1 MLVFWRIKGAAVQV
15 NDKSVSSLEYDVL
28 TGTYKKVD
36 KEDNSDGFIDNA
48 FFELLMASTETDR
61 QNAYSSDDMS
71 QTLQEASSIELSSD
85 KLSANLYS
93 LRFKQDEDLM
103 LIEGQKSAQ
112 QIKNSLMSDLLSAL

>member
-1 MLVFWRIKGAAVQV
+1 MQV

-36 KEDNSDGFIDNA
+36 KEDNSGGFIDNA
-48 FFELLMASTETDR
+48 FFELLMASNG

-71 QTLQEASSIELSSD
+71 QTLQEASNVELSSD

-93 LRFKQDEDLM
+93 LRFKQDEDLR

>member
-1 MLVFWRIKGAAVQV
+1 MQV

-36 KEDNSDGFIDNA
+36 KEDNSGGFIDNA
-48 FFELLMASTETDR
+48 FFELLMASNETEG

-71 QTLQEASSIELSSD
+71 QTLQEASNVELSSD

-93 LRFKQDEDLM
+93 LRFKQDEDLR

>member
-93 LRFKQDEDLM
+93 LRFKQDEDLR

>member
-1 MLVFWRIKGAAVQV
+1 MYFGVLFFKGAAVQV

-36 KEDNSDGFIDNA
+36 KEDNSGGFIDNA
-48 FFELLMASTETDR
+48 FFELLMASNG

-71 QTLQEASSIELSSD
+71 QTLQEASNVELSSD
-85 KLSANLYS
+85 TLSANLYS
-93 LRFKQDEDLM
+93 LRFKQDEDLR

>member
-1 MLVFWRIKGAAVQV
+1 MQV

-28 TGTYKKVD
+28 TETNKKAG
-36 KEDNSDGFIDNA
+36 KEDNSGGFIDNA
-48 FFELLMASTETDR
+48 FFELLMASKG

-71 QTLQEASSIELSSD
+71 QTLQEASNVELSSD
-85 KLSANLYS
+85 TLSANLYS
-93 LRFKQDEDLM
+93 LRFKQDENLR